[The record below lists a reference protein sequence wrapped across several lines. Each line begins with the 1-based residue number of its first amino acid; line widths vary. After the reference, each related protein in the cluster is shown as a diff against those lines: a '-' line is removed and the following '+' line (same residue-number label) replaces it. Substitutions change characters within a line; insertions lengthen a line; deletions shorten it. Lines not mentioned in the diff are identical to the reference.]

1 MRITFIKISKFLL
14 QLLITNILILGIFY
28 YWFSDDIS
36 VLKNKQLLFGLIM
49 LIIIFHLPQFIVLF
63 NHYYYNKNTSMDY
76 ENDKLNIID
85 IEKKIE
91 VNKNNIISWQ
101 LVGTASKSKKSSIKF
116 TLIDDLFYIKVIL
129 KNEDSPIILTSL
141 LYPKIDKLF
150 EELFESF
157 RIENK
162 ISSFPLIKKSI

>member
-36 VLKNKQLLFGLIM
+36 VLKNNKFIFGLI
-49 LIIIFHLPQFIVLF
+49 LIITIPFVPQFIVLF
-63 NHYYYNKNTSMDY
+63 NHYYYNKNISMKF
-76 ENDKLNIID
+76 ENNRLNIFD
-85 IEKKIE
+85 NEKKIE

-150 EELFESF
+150 V
-157 RIENK
+157 
-162 ISSFPLIKKSI
+162 